1 MVIVNNKEQ
10 MMFEIVDAVRDMK
23 AAGLSNGEIAL
34 EFFAALMIF
43 VVPIMMMFL

>member
-1 MVIVNNKEQ
+1 
-10 MMFEIVDAVRDMK
+10 MFEIVHAIKEMK
-23 AAGLSNGEIAL
+23 QAGLSNGEIAL